1 MSEVFSTP
9 VLALD
14 TSLGGCVVGVMLPK
28 EEAFFQKILKTD
40 RDQAAKLVPIIED
53 VLKEAGTSFKDIGLI
68 VTTKGPGSFTGLRIG
83 MTTAKTLGLSLNV
96 PVQGVDTLCAMI
108 KSCWQADES
117 SGYLCVLETKR
128 ADFYA
133 GFADKNMGREGA
145 SFSGSREEILKQC
158 EGQKR
163 HLCGDA
169 TDRFLAGEGGDELFV
184 SVTKR
189 DLLCPLALCQL
200 GVAEY
205 LAQGNDHETLEPLY
219 LRGADVSQSKK
230 PQREIKDFIQS

>member
-1 MSEVFSTP
+1 MSEDFSTP

-14 TSLGGCVVGVMLPK
+14 TSLAGCVVGVMLPK
-28 EEAFFQKILKTD
+28 EEAFFQKTLKTD

-53 VLKEAGTSFKDIGLI
+53 VLKEAGISFKDLGLI

-83 MTTAKTLGLSLNV
+83 MTTAKTLGLSLNI
-96 PVQGVDTLCAMI
+96 PVQGIDTLCVMI
-108 KSCWQADES
+108 KSCGQADES

-133 GFADKNMGREGA
+133 GFADKDMGREGA

-158 EGQKR
+158 EGQKL

-169 TDRFLAGEGGDELFV
+169 TDRFLAGGDEGFFM

-189 DLLCPLALCQL
+189 DLLCPLALCKL

-205 LAQGNDHETLEPLY
+205 LAQGNGHETLEPLY